1 MLYESLL
8 FLEGQLNKYFEKLHN
23 EENESIGSSPVKLE
37 NIAALKEDALDSAD
51 NIFVTLVNISEE
63 TTLKNIPNYR
73 KENAVT
79 VYENPPVYLNLYI
92 LFSVC
97 IHGAYDKALMHLSYL
112 IKFFQAKNTF
122 THKNSATTIF
132 GEGVSFKLIMDLY
145 SPTFE
150 QANYLWSTL
159 GGKQYPFAL
168 YKMRLLEIEKDSI
181 VEKRGLITEITLTD
195 KATL

>member
-8 FLEGQLNKYFEKLHN
+8 FLEGQLNKYYGKLN
-23 EENESIGSSPVKLE
+23 EENESICLSPVKLE
-37 NIAALKEDALDSAD
+37 NIAALKDTDFDGAE

-73 KENAVT
+73 RENAVT
-79 VYENPPVYLNLYI
+79 VYENPPVYLNLYV

-97 IHGAYDKALMHLSYL
+97 IHGAYDRALMHLSYL
-112 IKFFQAKNTF
+112 IKFFQAQNTF
-122 THKNSATTIF
+122 THKNSATTAF
-132 GEGVSFKLIMDLY
+132 GDNVAFRLIMDLY

-168 YKMRLLEIEKDSI
+168 YKMRLVEVEKDSI
-181 VEKRGLITEITLTD
+181 TEKRGLITEISLTD
-195 KATL
+195 KTV

>member
-8 FLEGQLNKYFEKLHN
+8 FLEGQLNKYFGKLN

-37 NIAALKEDALDSAD
+37 NIAALKEDALDNAE

-73 KENAVT
+73 RENAVT

-92 LFSVC
+92 LFTAC
-97 IHGAYDKALMHLSYL
+97 IHGAYDKSLMHLSHL
-112 IKFFQAKNTF
+112 IKFFQATNTF
-122 THKNSATTIF
+122 THKNSATTAF
-132 GEGVSFKLIMDLY
+132 GEGAAFRLIMDLY

-168 YKMRLLEIEKDSI
+168 YKMRLLEMERDSI
-181 VEKRGLITEITLTD
+181 TEKRGLITEISLTD
-195 KATL
+195 QATL

>member
-8 FLEGQLNKYFEKLHN
+8 FLEGQLNKYFGKLN

-37 NIAALKEDALDSAD
+37 NIAALKDDALESAE

-63 TTLKNIPNYR
+63 TTLKNVPNYR
-73 KENAVT
+73 RENAMT

-92 LFSVC
+92 LFTAC
-97 IHGAYDKALMHLSYL
+97 IHGAYDKSLMHLSYL
-112 IKFFQAKNTF
+112 IKFFQATSTF
-122 THKNSATTIF
+122 THKNSPTAAF
-132 GEGVSFKLIMDLY
+132 GEGVAFKLIMDLY

-168 YKMRLLEIEKDSI
+168 YKMRLLEMEKDSI
-181 VEKRGLITEITLTD
+181 TEKRGLITEITLTD
-195 KATL
+195 QSTL